1 MLSVVKIDLINFH
14 HEISEYETLVTTI
27 IKQLLNNLLVIKK
40 KVITNSI

>member
-1 MLSVVKIDLINFH
+1 MLSVVKIDLMNFH
-14 HEISEYETLVTTI
+14 REISEYETLVAKI

>member
-14 HEISEYETLVTTI
+14 HEISEYETLVTMI